1 MTVKEKLIESI
12 TPILLK
18 YGVRSVSMDDM
29 AKMLGISK
37 KTIYSHIENKKG
49 LIQTVISSY
58 IKKEQKEVN
67 KIRKKAS
74 NAIEEMTLIA
84 RLNIDSLRTM
94 SPMVV
99 YELKKYHP
107 STWKY
112 IETIH
117 FEFIKTTIQNN
128 LIRGKKEN
136 LYREDVDENIITQ
149 LYFGLSMVCIDE
161 DVFDSETTPLSTRFL
176 SMIIYHLNGVT
187 NEKGKKELK
196 KQIKNIVS

>member
-1 MTVKEKLIESI
+1 MTIKEKLIESI

-58 IKKEQKEVN
+58 IKKEQKEVS

-84 RLNIDSLRTM
+84 RFNIDSLRTM
-94 SPMVV
+94 SPMIV

-112 IETIH
+112 IETTH

-136 LYREDVDENIITQ
+136 LYRDDVDENIITQ

-161 DVFDSETTPLSTRFL
+161 DVFDSETIPLSTRFS